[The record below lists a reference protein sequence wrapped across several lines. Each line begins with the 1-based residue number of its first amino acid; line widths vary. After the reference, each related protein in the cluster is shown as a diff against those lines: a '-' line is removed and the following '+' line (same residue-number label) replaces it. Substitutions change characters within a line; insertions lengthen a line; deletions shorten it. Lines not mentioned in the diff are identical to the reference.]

1 MSTARWELAAQQEVS
16 GASSLNPTACESP
29 LLSLRRLVPCLQLS
43 PGSRASRRD
52 ALPTRPHMSR
62 PPDPC
67 RAPAAPRSRHRRLSV
82 ELGAPMHTQRLHLKV
97 TGAGTR
103 LRAQSRTKGPP
114 GRGTASEASGS
125 ARGGRAVGSA
135 RPLRESAARSRIRL
149 YRGGV
154 ERTSEIVKFK
164 KNFNHCTGPAVISLR

>member
-43 PGSRASRRD
+43 PGSRASKRD
-52 ALPTRPHMSR
+52 ALPTRPHVSR

-67 RAPAAPRSRHRRLSV
+67 RVPAAPRSRHRRLSV
-82 ELGAPMHTQRLHLKV
+82 ELGAPVHTQRLHLKV

-103 LRAQSRTKGPP
+103 LRAQSRTRAPRGG
-114 GRGTASEASGS
+114 GRPARPRG

-164 KNFNHCTGPAVISLR
+164 KNVNHCTGPSVISLR

>member
-43 PGSRASRRD
+43 PGSRGSRRD
-52 ALPTRPHMSR
+52 ALPTRPHMLR

-103 LRAQSRTKGPP
+103 LRAQSRTRAP
-114 GRGTASEASGS
+114 
-125 ARGGRAVGSA
+125 RGGGRPA
-135 RPLRESAARSRIRL
+135 RPRGARAEGGPWALLGRFASPRRAAASACTAAESKGL
-149 YRGGV
+149 L
-154 ERTSEIVKFK
+154 K
-164 KNFNHCTGPAVISLR
+164 L